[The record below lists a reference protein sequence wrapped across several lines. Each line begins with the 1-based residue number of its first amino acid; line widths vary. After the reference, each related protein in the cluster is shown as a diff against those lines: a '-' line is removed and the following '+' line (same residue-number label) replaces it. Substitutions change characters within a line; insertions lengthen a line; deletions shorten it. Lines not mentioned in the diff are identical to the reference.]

1 TGHVTIMILDMSG
14 SMHGNDP
21 DGLRCSAANA
31 YIDLS
36 GPGSFIGVIGLDN
49 SGSHPTGGPH
59 NFQLAQHW
67 QDPVEMN
74 TLRARQG
81 LQQEIAQ
88 KSNHCSPDGT
98 TPTYDSLNQALT
110 MLNNSTNGGQLP
122 GSVILLTD
130 G

>member
-1 TGHVTIMILDMSG
+1 
-14 SMHGNDP
+14 
-21 DGLRCSAANA
+21 
-31 YIDLS
+31 
-36 GPGSFIGVIGLDN
+36 SFIGVIGLDN
-49 SGSHPTGGPH
+49 SGSHPTGRPH
-59 NFQLAQHW
+59 TFQLAQHW

-130 G
+130 GQPDNGQSPPDTQDQINAINSELVP